1 MSNDKENAGDGAD
14 KDATSQAL
22 VTRHTYLEE
31 RHTATATAVALVDAP
46 PEAPEPP
53 KNINVFDFLVADGED
68 DAWESERDDDDDM
81 RPEKYDR
88 HQAYV
93 EDGFAYG
100 STPITSTLHRFS
112 SHTEL
117 RKKNETPA
125 AKPGHSRNLSMDSA
139 SGKKSGKRKRG
150 HPEGL
155 DLSKG
160 DIDMTDIPAN
170 LHSGLTGGI
179 NRLLSLTRGLPPSP
193 DLSGDANSPQSPLKR
208 SKRERDSSHRREKKP
223 RRKSDSDRDRD
234 EKRKKISSAKD
245 VVKRDR
251 YGNPILERRRSRK
264 RSASPSA
271 PNSSP
276 NTRHKK
282 QLKAIEYPG
291 HSEVQE
297 DMSQALVRIEHA
309 PTTKSVDMFLTC
321 LAKGSETDEGVSLWK
336 ALKRWRKDGGSGE
349 KELWKRLKIRAN
361 EEGDLVLCV

>member
-1 MSNDKENAGDGAD
+1 MSNDKENASDGTH
-14 KDATSQAL
+14 KDATLQAL
-22 VTRHTYLEE
+22 VTKNTYIEE
-31 RHTATATAVALVDAP
+31 TRTTTAVALVDAP

-53 KNINVFDFLVADGED
+53 RNINVFDFLVKDGADDED
-68 DAWESERDDDDDM
+68 WESERDDDEDM
-81 RPEKYDR
+81 RPERYR
-88 HQAYV
+88 ENQAYI
-93 EDGFAYG
+93 ENGYAYG
-100 STPITSTLHRFS
+100 SEPVPATLHRFS
-112 SHTEL
+112 SHAEL
-117 RKKNETPA
+117 RKNKNVETPA
-125 AKPGHSRNLSMDSA
+125 AKNGHSRNLSIDSTSA
-139 SGKKSGKRKRG
+139 KKSGKRKRG

-160 DIDMTDIPAN
+160 DVDMTDVPAN

-179 NRLLSLTRGLPPSP
+179 HRLLSLGRGLPPSP

-208 SKRERDSSHRREKKP
+208 SKRDRDSSHRREKKP
-223 RRKSDSDRDRD
+223 RRKSDSDRD
-234 EKRKKISSAKD
+234 EKRKKHTSSSKD

-251 YGNPILERRRSRK
+251 YGNPVVERRRSRK
-264 RSASPSA
+264 RSPSPSA
-271 PNSSP
+271 PHSSP

-291 HSEVQE
+291 HSAPVE